1 VLGSILSGLEAIV
14 NVIGMAKMTPPIR
27 DLLPRL
33 TPILRNRHEKVQE
46 SVVSL
51 VGRIADRGAEH
62 VHAKEW
68 MRICFELLELLK
80 APKKAIRRA
89 AVSTFGYISRGI
101 GPQDVLHTLLNNLKV
116 QDRQNRVCTTVAIA
130 IVAESCGPF
139 TVLPAIMNECVR
151 ERQEPASEQSQRE
164 RGKRGVGG
172 GVSVCGGSGLRA
184 QRRRVHLRRKRA
196 ASLGGCRGGT
206 PRTPPAAGDVAHALG
221 RAMRSA
227 ARSCARPHMR
237 LAARTCVR
245 PHVRLANFHLRSL
258 ASPRFA
264 HLASPRSPRSRAG
277 TGWRSSTS
285 RTAR

>member
-51 VGRIADRGAEH
+51 VGRNADRGAEH

-68 MRICFELLELLK
+68 MRICFELLEMLK

-221 RAMRSA
+221 RHALGRSLMRSAAHALGRSDMRSA
-227 ARSCARPHMR
+227 ARALSQLSFALAR
-237 LAARTCVR
+237 
-245 PHVRLANFHLRSL
+245 
-258 ASPRFA
+258 
-264 HLASPRSPRSRAG
+264 LASPRSPRSRAG